1 MKKTLLAVVA
11 ALAMVSCS
19 QNEIDEIGG
28 SQNGKAE
35 IKFGYSPIGRATVT
49 TTDNFNV
56 FKVSAYTH
64 GDATYAASATTTD
77 LIPTTQFDYNKSE
90 LVWKAENNAVFYWPT
105 SGYVTFFGYSP
116 ATIDSYS
123 KSDAAAPTLTY
134 TVNSTIASQEDL
146 LVTQETKSATDDRN
160 STVSLKF
167 THALT
172 QVYFKLIGE
181 DANLTYAV
189 NSIAIKGVKDEG
201 KYTYGVGWDTTSDA
215 TLANYTI
222 EFKPDALSLAG
233 KADTNSTKDADYEIL
248 TASDQLMLLMPQTLN
263 GVTIEVTYSATKSGV
278 EVHSAST
285 PVSKTLTGSWSP
297 KDKVVYKLIL
307 KGDKIEIEGEIDATS
322 EWTEKNGT
330 MTE

>member
-64 GDATYAASATTTD
+64 VDATYAASTTTTD

-134 TVNSTIASQEDL
+134 AVNSTIASQEDL
-146 LVTQETKSATDDRN
+146 LVTQETKSATNDRA
-160 STVSLKF
+160 SAVSLKF

-181 DANLTYAV
+181 DADLSYTFRSV
-189 NSIAIKGVKDEG
+189 AIKGIKNKG
-201 KYTYGVGWDTTSDA
+201 TYTYGTGWSTDA
-215 TLANYTI
+215 ETVDYTI
-222 EFKPDALSLAG
+222 
-233 KADTNSTKDADYEIL
+233 TKDLTFNGVTDLDKAIDSDYKKL
-248 TASDQLMLLMPQTLN
+248 DASDQLMILMPQTLS
-263 GVTIEVTYSATKSGV
+263 GATIEVTYSATKSGV
-278 EVHSAST
+278 EVHSATT
-285 PVSKTLTGSWSP
+285 PVSKTITGEWSP
-297 KDKVVYKLIL
+297 KDKVAYTLIL
-307 KGDKIEIEGEIDATS
+307 SGDKIKITGEIDTNS
-322 EWTEKNGT
+322 EWTEKTGT
-330 MTE
+330 IE